1 MLNALF
7 RDAYKTIITNYNRFL
22 VIMPEQLNMGI
33 GKDGEKIYINTEL
46 NCSSKYNVKISALLL
61 KNELSFDKLNW
72 LN

>member
-46 NCSSKYNVKISALLL
+46 NCS
-61 KNELSFDKLNW
+61 
-72 LN
+72 